1 MNVNRQFVYERFS
14 RDINGCSDTK
24 ALQELACRFLKLY
37 LSQQEAVDAM
47 IRNGWLPEGTD

>member
-1 MNVNRQFVYERFS
+1 MNFNRQFVYERFS

-24 ALQELACRFLKLY
+24 ALREVACNLLKLY

-47 IRNGWLPEGTD
+47 ISKGWLPENKD

>member
-24 ALQELACRFLKLY
+24 ALREIACKFLKLY
-37 LSQQEAVDAM
+37 LYQQEAVESM
-47 IRNGWLPEGTD
+47 IYNGWLPENKD